1 MTHVA
6 GSQMH
11 TLPVKLLL
19 VICAAAPS
27 CVVLKSVY
35 RQFDPLSRQ
44 PTYSSL
50 DYALTEKEIAL
61 GLTSEN
67 EWRGLMNAILSFF
80 VCSFLLY
87 SNIADYIS
95 TARMSV
101 HQNIGYNKK
110 GFYVCFTF
118 CIAKKC

>member
-44 PTYSSL
+44 PAYSSL

-61 GLTSEN
+61 GFTSEN
-67 EWRGLMNAILSFF
+67 EWRGLMTAILSFH
-80 VCSFLLY
+80 SFLSIQFCY
-87 SNIADYIS
+87 IAIMLITS
-95 TARMSV
+95 ALPE
-101 HQNIGYNKK
+101 
-110 GFYVCFTF
+110 CLFTK
-118 CIAKKC
+118 I